1 MAKTAEVN
9 FQNFIVKAVNKTPM
23 TTDELY
29 LLAQTRKLSLTRNRA
44 RDASRPT
51 QYAWQ
56 HQLRRDQF
64 NLASAGVIKRTK
76 SGTWATTTAT
86 AVKRFLASA

>member
-1 MAKTAEVN
+1 MARTADVN
-9 FQNFIVKAVNKTPM
+9 FENFIVRAVNKTPM

-29 LLAQTRKLSLTRNRA
+29 LLAQTRKLSLTRNRR

-64 NLASAGVIKRTK
+64 TLANAGVIKRTK
-76 SGTWATTTAT
+76 AGTWTTTTST
-86 AVKRFLASA
+86 AVKNFFATA